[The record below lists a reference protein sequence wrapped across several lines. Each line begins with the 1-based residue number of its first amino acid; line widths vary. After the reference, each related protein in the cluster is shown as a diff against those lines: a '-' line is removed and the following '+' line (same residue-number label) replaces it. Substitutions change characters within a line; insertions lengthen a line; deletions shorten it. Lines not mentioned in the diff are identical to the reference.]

1 MPPKWLKY
9 SFKNLNCYYC
19 IVTFVFISKTIFF
32 VFTLLSANVN
42 NSFYLA
48 YFCWLFL
55 HFFATSSL
63 TIFVSFFCKS
73 SNSKLN
79 EARIY
84 SARNGSSNVPV
95 FQF

>member
-1 MPPKWLKY
+1 MPLKWLKY
-9 SFKNLNCYYC
+9 SFKNLNCYNC
-19 IVTFVFISKTIFF
+19 IVTFVFISKTIFLL
-32 VFTLLSANVN
+32 FTLLSANVN

-79 EARIY
+79 EARIC
-84 SARNGSSNVPV
+84 SKRNVAPV
-95 FQF
+95 FQFH